1 MALQEHVIGIFI
13 RRRIDLDKGSDSIG
27 GSMKY
32 QEESIHAHHLVGA
45 TRLCLHPRSVPLS
58 FLSGDVYMCPD
69 CGVLFNVDDPRNCD
83 VEPGEEYLLSP
94 AALTRLIVEA
104 IETRTEYLEQIR
116 HIITDYD
123 TNVPP
128 LPEIE

>member
-1 MALQEHVIGIFI
+1 MALQERVIGVFI
-13 RRRIDLDKGSDSIG
+13 KGQIDLDKRSDSTG
-27 GSMKY
+27 GNMKY
-32 QEESIHAHHLVGA
+32 QEESIHAHHLVGTA
-45 TRLCLHPRSVPLS
+45 RLCFHPRSVPLS
-58 FLSGDVYMCPD
+58 FLSGDVYMCSD
-69 CGVLFNVDDPRNCD
+69 CGVLFNMDDPRNYNVD
-83 VEPGEEYLLSP
+83 AGEEYLLSP

-116 HIITDYD
+116 HVITDYD